1 MPYMAERVT
10 QSWANDSLLSQ
21 RTPEKG
27 FRSKDGFLAGV
38 VACGLALPALEVLE
52 VLDTPDF
59 WLKLLCALSIV
70 IFSAGLDC

>member
-1 MPYMAERVT
+1 MTVSWRV
-10 QSWANDSLLSQ
+10 WW
-21 RTPEKG
+21 P
-27 FRSKDGFLAGV
+27 V
-38 VACGLALPALEVLE
+38 VWHYQPLEVLE